1 MTAAP
6 MASMRTLS
14 RTLLGAATML
24 ALSTVT
30 ALACPVRPQVSTAAQ
45 AGDIAALRTLAP
57 DLEDPSCDDAI
68 RDYVAETLAAAS
80 FHEAMESKDIAAQ
93 EALLKRSL
101 GEYPHWRTYEA
112 LGRAAR
118 ARGDRM
124 AEAQYLQDAIN
135 RLRDGPERHSATEAE
150 IAALYREATV
160 AVALADGVVTAPRTR
175 SAKPGGIFSD
185 SIRGF
190 VVQEVPLPITFE
202 FDSVTFTPAG
212 EGYAQELLDYLL
224 DSDLDHITLEG
235 HTDPTGEEAYN
246 DDLSRRRAEA
256 LRGFLARGGF
266 EGEITVE
273 GRGEREVPPPPEGIA
288 RDSKEHYQIAR
299 RVVLRRS

>member
-1 MTAAP
+1 MAP
-6 MASMRTLS
+6 MHTLS
-14 RTLLGAATML
+14 RPLFGAAALL
-24 ALSTVT
+24 ALSTFT
-30 ALACPVRPQVSTAAQ
+30 ALACPARPQVSAAAQ
-45 AGDIAALRTLAP
+45 AGDIAAMRTLAP
-57 DLEDPSCDDAI
+57 RLEDPACDDAI
-68 RDYVAETLAAAS
+68 RAYVAETLAAAS
-80 FHEAMESKDIAAQ
+80 FREAMESSDIATR
-93 EALLKRSL
+93 ERLLKRSL
-101 GEYPHWRTYEA
+101 AEYPHWRTYEA

-118 ARGDRM
+118 ERGDRM

-150 IAALYREATV
+150 IAALYRDATV
-160 AVALADGVVTAPRTR
+160 AVALADGVVATPRTR
-175 SAKPGGIFSD
+175 SAQPGGIFSE

-212 EGYAQELLDYLL
+212 RAYAQELLDYLL
-224 DSDLDHITLEG
+224 DTDLAHITLEG

-256 LRGFLARGGF
+256 LRGFLAEGGY
-266 EGEITVE
+266 GGDITVV
-273 GRGEREVPPPPEGIA
+273 GRGEHEIPPPPEGIA
-288 RDSKEHYQIAR
+288 PGSKEHYQIAR